1 MKVVYHPCQKQHYPE
16 RFLVN
21 GCFQPNP
28 EMPERLD
35 RLLEGAL
42 AAGCTPETPSSHGIE
57 PLEAIHSPAYLQF
70 LEHAYQRWQRIE
82 GAADAVTPNVHPDSR
97 QAGYPAS
104 VVAQAG
110 YHMADAAAP
119 LAAGSWDS
127 CCWSAWSA
135 VHAAGLVLAGEASVY
150 ALCRPPGHH
159 AFADMAGGFC
169 YLNNS
174 AIGAQALRQAFDRVA
189 ILDVDLHHGN
199 GTQSIFYSRSDVLT
213 VSIHADPLRF
223 YPFFWGYTNEQGEGE
238 GRGYNLNLPLPRG
251 SGDPEFQQAL
261 AQGIDHI
268 QSFAP
273 GALVIALGL
282 DAFEGD
288 PFGGLKLSTRGFH
301 EIAEM
306 IARRLN
312 LPTLLV
318 QEGGYLCAELGD
330 NLSAFLRG
338 FQQGQSISGD
348 G

>member
-1 MKVVYHPCQKQHYPE
+1 MKVVYHNEQKLHYPE

-28 EMPERLD
+28 ETPERMD
-35 RLLEGAL
+35 RLLKGAL
-42 AAGCTPETPSSHGIE
+42 AAGCTAETPSSHGMEPIE
-57 PLEAIHSPAYLQF
+57 AVHSPAYLKF
-70 LEHAYQRWQRIE
+70 LERAYERWKRID
-82 GAADAVTPNVHPDSR
+82 GAADAVTPNVHPDHR
-97 QAGYPAS
+97 GVGYPAS

-119 LAAGSWDS
+119 LADGSWDS
-127 CCWSAWSA
+127 ICWSAWTA
-135 VHAAGLVLAGEASVY
+135 VHAANLVLAGDTSAY

-159 AFADMAGGFC
+159 AFTDMAGGFC

-174 AIGAQALRQAFDRVA
+174 AIGAQQLRQAFDRVA

-199 GTQSIFYSRSDVLT
+199 GTQSIFYSQSDVLT

-223 YPFFWGYTNEQGEGE
+223 YPFFWGYANEQGEGE
-238 GRGYNLNLPLPRG
+238 GLGYNLNLPLARG

-261 AQGIDHI
+261 AQGLDRIRA
-268 QSFAP
+268 FAP

-288 PFGGLKLSTRGFH
+288 PFGGLRISTNGFH
-301 EIAEM
+301 EMAEM
-306 IARRLN
+306 IARQLN

-318 QEGGYLCAELGD
+318 QEGGYLCDELGE
-330 NLSAFLRG
+330 NLSQFL
-338 FQQGQSISGD
+338 QGYQNG
-348 G
+348 

>member
-1 MKVVYHPCQKQHYPE
+1 MKVVYHNDQKLHYPE

-21 GCFQPNP
+21 GRFQPNP
-28 EMPERLD
+28 EMPQRLD
-35 RLLEGAL
+35 HLLKGAL
-42 AAGCTPETPSSHGIE
+42 AAGCTPESPSSHGIE
-57 PLEAIHSPAYLQF
+57 PIVAIHSPAYLRF
-70 LEHAYQRWQRIE
+70 LENAYERWKRIE

-119 LAAGSWDS
+119 IANGSWDS
-127 CCWSAWSA
+127 VCWSAWSV
-135 VHAAGLVLAGEASVY
+135 VHAANLVLAGEASAY

-159 AFADMAGGFC
+159 AFTDMAGGFC

-174 AIGAQALRQAFDRVA
+174 AIGAQHLRRAFDRVA

-223 YPFFWGYTNEQGEGE
+223 YPFFWGYANEQGKGGGE
-238 GRGYNLNLPLPRG
+238 GCNLNLPLARG
-251 SGDPEFQQAL
+251 SGDQEFQRALEQGLDKIQAF
-261 AQGIDHI
+261 
-268 QSFAP
+268 SP

-288 PFGGLKLSTRGFH
+288 PFGGLRISTRGFQ
-301 EIAEM
+301 EMAEM
-306 IARRLN
+306 IAGRLK

-318 QEGGYLCAELGD
+318 QEGGYLCEELGE
-330 NLSAFLRG
+330 NLSQFLLG
-338 FQQGQSISGD
+338 CQNG
-348 G
+348 

>member
-1 MKVVYHPCQKQHYPE
+1 MKVVYHNDQKLHYPE

-28 EMPERLD
+28 EMPQRLD
-35 RLLEGAL
+35 QLLKGAL
-42 AAGCTPETPSSHGIE
+42 AAGCTPESPSSHGMEAI
-57 PLEAIHSPAYLQF
+57 EAIHSPAYLRF
-70 LEHAYQRWQRIE
+70 LENAYERWKKIE

-119 LAAGSWDS
+119 IVNGSWDS
-127 CCWSAWSA
+127 ICWSAWTV
-135 VHAAGLVLAGEASVY
+135 VHAANLVLAGEASAY

-159 AFADMAGGFC
+159 AFTDIAGGFC

-174 AIGAQALRQAFDRVA
+174 AIGAQHLRRAFDRVA

-223 YPFFWGYTNEQGEGE
+223 YPFFWGYANEQGKGEGE
-238 GRGYNLNLPLPRG
+238 GCNLNLPLARG
-251 SGDPEFQQAL
+251 SGDQEFQRAL
-261 AQGIDHI
+261 AQGLDKI
-268 QSFAP
+268 QAFSP

-288 PFGGLKLSTRGFH
+288 PFGGLRISTRGFQ
-301 EIAEM
+301 EMAEM
-306 IARRLN
+306 IAGRLK

-318 QEGGYLCAELGD
+318 QEGGYLCEELGE
-330 NLSAFLRG
+330 NLSQFLLG
-338 FQQGQSISGD
+338 YQNG
-348 G
+348 